1 MANFGELAL
10 ILGDL
15 HIPERASAI
24 PEKFKRMLVPNKMQ
38 HVLCTGNLGRE
49 QFNEL
54 CALAP
59 NVHIVRGDYDN
70 DETLTFPEVRV
81 VPVGEFKVG
90 LIHGHQLLPSA
101 SSMDAKKRMR
111 RKLNVDI
118 LVSGHTGGNE
128 VVQEDGYYYINPGSI
143 TGAYSAINQDV
154 TPSFVLLA
162 LQGSKLICYVYE
174 MSDEGD
180 VEVSKTEFTKPV
192 QATTGGTP
200 LGGGNNPELLQSLL
214 A

>member
-10 ILGDL
+10 ILGEL

-38 HVLCTGNLGRE
+38 YVLCTGNIGRE

-59 NVHIVRGDYDN
+59 NVHSVRGDFDN
-70 DETLTFPEVRV
+70 DETLTFPEVKV
-81 VPVGEFKVG
+81 VQVGEFRIG

-118 LVSGHTGGNE
+118 LVSGHTGKNE

-143 TGAYSAINQDV
+143 TGAYSAITPDA
-154 TPSFVLLA
+154 TPSFILLA

-174 MSDEGD
+174 MSKEGD
-180 VEVSKTEFTKPV
+180 VDVSKTEFAKRV
-192 QATTGGTP
+192 QAAAGGTP
-200 LGGGNNPELLQSLL
+200 LGVSNNPELLQSLL